1 MPDAGAKQPQ
11 LVYDPAL
18 LVRVL
23 QMVKTKL
30 IPGNYHKQGYMVLR
44 SIEQMF
50 HDHPELSRD
59 HPDLFQDLSHSA
71 VLLQF
76 FCLNRLNDKDALELI
91 QNHFVDMFEI
101 SGYDLEN
108 KFSSKLLTKLYFI
121 DQDEFK
127 DKVKRALLLNKQHIT
142 KGKPVFH
149 NIEQSGTVANWLK
162 DFTSETA
169 GKPETLAFFEYLENS
184 KNTRYLSDSDRERL
198 RVLLKF
204 YTKLHYSSF
213 TVEGTPLS
221 FTYVDDNGHLMSFK
235 DGELEDVSS
244 DREVQKIVDD
254 LKAKGLVAET
264 PQSALEESDEFGVR
278 TDEGAQAR
286 YAPQKQPAPLLQTG
300 GVLSE
305 DEILETSKEI
315 VERTLGEFDPLVSHL
330 SDAVRLQETLA
341 AVSALYVLN
350 KLGFLGRLLKED
362 TEIRQMYEEY
372 LKRENSK
379 ELFKNF
385 QLMPG
390 SADHLLRCVKFLL
403 IHRLRIPRKEAEELL
418 SMVVS

>member
-30 IPGNYHKQGYMVLR
+30 IPGNYNKQGYMVLR
-44 SIEQMF
+44 GIEQMF

-76 FCLNRLNDKDALELI
+76 FCLNRLNDKDTLELI

-108 KFSSKLLTKLYFI
+108 KFSLKLMTKLYFI

-204 YTKLHYSSF
+204 YTKLH
-213 TVEGTPLS
+213 
-221 FTYVDDNGHLMSFK
+221 
-235 DGELEDVSS
+235 
-244 DREVQKIVDD
+244 
-254 LKAKGLVAET
+254 
-264 PQSALEESDEFGVR
+264 
-278 TDEGAQAR
+278 
-286 YAPQKQPAPLLQTG
+286 
-300 GVLSE
+300 
-305 DEILETSKEI
+305 
-315 VERTLGEFDPLVSHL
+315 
-330 SDAVRLQETLA
+330 
-341 AVSALYVLN
+341 
-350 KLGFLGRLLKED
+350 
-362 TEIRQMYEEY
+362 
-372 LKRENSK
+372 
-379 ELFKNF
+379 
-385 QLMPG
+385 
-390 SADHLLRCVKFLL
+390 
-403 IHRLRIPRKEAEELL
+403 
-418 SMVVS
+418 